1 MISGQTMYKTPKTRY
16 VISLKDIINTLQLS
30 IEKKENKMVSII
42 VPVLS
47 EEGYVFENEEGVQR
61 VFRLAYQD
69 KYRYESPDGVI
80 YVIYPKFPSM
90 PNGLILTEAQIKHK
104 YHKESVVYSST
115 INEVKMYNFYVAGR

>member
-16 VISLKDIINTLQLS
+16 VVSLKDIINTLQLS

-61 VFRLAYQD
+61 VFKLTYQD
-69 KYRYESPDGVI
+69 KYRYDSPDGVI
-80 YVIYPKFPSM
+80 YVIYPKFPSST
-90 PNGLILTEAQIKHK
+90 NGLILTETQIKHK